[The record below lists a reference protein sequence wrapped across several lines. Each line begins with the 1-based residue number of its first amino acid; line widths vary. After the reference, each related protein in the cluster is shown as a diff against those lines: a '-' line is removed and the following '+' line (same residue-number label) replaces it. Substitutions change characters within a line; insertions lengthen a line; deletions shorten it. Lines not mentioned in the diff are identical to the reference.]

1 VRYLKRQIIEFKEN
15 TEDEVQTFY
24 HALSMKSGLREQQ
37 SKDSQGMTVK
47 PRQLDNTALI
57 GQTKLMLRVAKAR
70 GIDVKS
76 LIDEEYTPVKKLDA
90 D

>member
-1 VRYLKRQIIEFKEN
+1 
-15 TEDEVQTFY
+15 
-24 HALSMKSGLREQQ
+24 MKSGLREQQ

-57 GQTKLMLRVAKAR
+57 SQTKLMLRVAKAR

-90 D
+90 DQKRQATFAKLDQCFTTDRQVAE